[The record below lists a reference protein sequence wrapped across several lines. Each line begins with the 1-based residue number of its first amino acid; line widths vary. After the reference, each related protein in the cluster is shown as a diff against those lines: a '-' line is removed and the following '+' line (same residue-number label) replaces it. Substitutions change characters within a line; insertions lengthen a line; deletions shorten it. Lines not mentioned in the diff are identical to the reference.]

1 MKKHHMTKYRKTQ
14 AFIKARRE
22 IRRVRNRWLKYGCAC
37 GHHNMRG
44 DR

>member
-1 MKKHHMTKYRKTQ
+1 MKRYRKAQ
-14 AFIKARRE
+14 AIIKVRRE
-22 IRRVRNRWLKYGCAC
+22 IRRVRRRWEKYGCAC